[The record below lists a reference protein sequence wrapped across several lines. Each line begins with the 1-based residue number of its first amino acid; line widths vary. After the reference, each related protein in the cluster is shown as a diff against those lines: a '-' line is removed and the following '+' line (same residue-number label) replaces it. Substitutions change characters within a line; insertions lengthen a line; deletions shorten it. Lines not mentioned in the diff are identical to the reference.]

1 MELGLLGKTLKL
13 CRPRRE
19 CLLLLRRRTV
29 ARILIMRVYLF
40 AVLAAFV
47 AQNIAAETAD
57 FALDANGNVAKLLVV
72 EYREP
77 SFGID
82 D

>member
-1 MELGLLGKTLKL
+1 M
-13 CRPRRE
+13 
-19 CLLLLRRRTV
+19 LLRRRTV

-40 AVLAAFV
+40 AVLAALV
-47 AQNIAAETAD
+47 AQNITAETAD
-57 FALDANGNVAKLLVV
+57 VALDANGNIAKLLVV

>member
-1 MELGLLGKTLKL
+1 
-13 CRPRRE
+13 
-19 CLLLLRRRTV
+19 
-29 ARILIMRVYLF
+29 MRVYLF
-40 AVLAAFV
+40 AVLAALV
-47 AQNIAAETAD
+47 AQSIAAETAD
-57 FALDANGNVAKLLVV
+57 FALDANGNTAKLLVV

>member
-1 MELGLLGKTLKL
+1 M
-13 CRPRRE
+13 
-19 CLLLLRRRTV
+19 
-29 ARILIMRVYLF
+29 IMRLYLF
-40 AVLAAFV
+40 VLLAALV
-47 AQNIAAETAD
+47 SQNIAAKTTD

>member
-1 MELGLLGKTLKL
+1 
-13 CRPRRE
+13 
-19 CLLLLRRRTV
+19 
-29 ARILIMRVYLF
+29 MRVYLF

-57 FALDANGNVAKLLVV
+57 VALDANGNIGKLLVV

>member
-1 MELGLLGKTLKL
+1 
-13 CRPRRE
+13 
-19 CLLLLRRRTV
+19 
-29 ARILIMRVYLF
+29 MRVYLF
-40 AVLAAFV
+40 AVLAALV

>member
-1 MELGLLGKTLKL
+1 
-13 CRPRRE
+13 
-19 CLLLLRRRTV
+19 
-29 ARILIMRVYLF
+29 MRVYLF
-40 AVLAAFV
+40 AVLAALV
-47 AQNIAAETAD
+47 AQNITAETAD
-57 FALDANGNVAKLLVV
+57 VALDANGNIAKLLVV

>member
-1 MELGLLGKTLKL
+1 
-13 CRPRRE
+13 
-19 CLLLLRRRTV
+19 
-29 ARILIMRVYLF
+29 MRVYLF
-40 AVLAAFV
+40 AVLVALV
-47 AQNIAAETAD
+47 AQNIAAKTVD
-57 FALDANGNVAKLLVV
+57 FALDANGNIAKLLVV

>member
-1 MELGLLGKTLKL
+1 
-13 CRPRRE
+13 
-19 CLLLLRRRTV
+19 
-29 ARILIMRVYLF
+29 MRVYLF
-40 AVLAAFV
+40 AVLAALV

-57 FALDANGNVAKLLVV
+57 RALDTNGNVAKLLAV

>member
-1 MELGLLGKTLKL
+1 
-13 CRPRRE
+13 
-19 CLLLLRRRTV
+19 
-29 ARILIMRVYLF
+29 MRVYFF
-40 AVLAAFV
+40 AVLAALV

-57 FALDANGNVAKLLVV
+57 FALAANGNIAKLLVV